1 MSVTEARFDVTLI
14 AVRQNEAWKGKF
26 YCTVSVGWEDT
37 ARGVGDID
45 TESGDILDDGSGSQ
59 AIPVNKTLKFAIR
72 LNRWHRGISDPGN
85 KRLLPVTNDERLDRQ
100 LDLKVMQ
107 TIEYDDDE
115 GTKET
120 IHYVGKAP
128 MHQVFDS
135 GIVEDWFP
143 LTNDFYPERHGIEI
157 CVRAVFSPI
166 QPERV
171 PEPQLS
177 NTLSSYSGRRNPEQ
191 LQDLTGQVVK
201 VGSTAFAWGGFSD
214 VWVGE
219 WTDSQG
225 TRKVAIKILHSSLNL
240 PKGEEDKLRRRL
252 RREIKVW
259 QSLDHP
265 NVVKLLGICT
275 DLGPFP
281 SMVSAWHERGN
292 AAKYLE
298 SLGNRA
304 TLRVKVKLLTEV
316 ARGIE
321 YLHSVSPQIVHGDLK
336 GANILV
342 NDAEE
347 ACLTDFGLSKI
358 DEVASSSTFSTSS
371 FSATVRWMAREMAEA
386 VSDDVFFLPT
396 VWTDIWAY
404 GCVIL
409 EIITGQVPYYDKKNE
424 PSVLVSIA
432 SGKSPK
438 IPDNVSIRLE
448 LQDVMER
455 CWLKEPSERPSIS
468 EIAQQMSRLWAE
480 SEDW

>member
-14 AVRQNEAWKGKF
+14 AVRQNEGWKGKF

-59 AIPVNKTLKFAIR
+59 AIPINKTLKFAIR
-72 LNRWHRGISDPGN
+72 LNRWNRGNCWADAMMN
-85 KRLLPVTNDERLDRQ
+85 LLDRQ

-107 TIEYDDDE
+107 TIDYDDDE

-128 MHQVFDS
+128 MHQT
-135 GIVEDWFP
+135 GFP
-143 LTNDFYPERHGIEI
+143 SATISIQKGTELRFVSERY
-157 CVRAVFSPI
+157 FLQS
-166 QPERV
+166 
-171 PEPQLS
+171 
-177 NTLSSYSGRRNPEQ
+177 RNPEQ

-201 VGSTAFAWGGFSD
+201 IGSTAFAWGGFSD

-219 WTDSQG
+219 WTDTQG

-240 PKGEEDKLRRRL
+240 PKEEEDKLRRRL
-252 RREIKVW
+252 RREIRVW

-265 NVVKLLGICT
+265 NVVKLSGICT

-321 YLHSVSPQIVHGDLK
+321 YLHAVSPQIVHGDLK
-336 GANILV
+336 GANVLV

-409 EIITGQVPYYDKKNE
+409 EIISGQVPYYDKKNE

-432 SGKSPK
+432 SGKAPK
-438 IPDNVSIRLE
+438 IPDGVSIRPE

-455 CWLKEPSERPSIS
+455 CWIREPSERPSMT

-480 SEDW
+480 SENW